1 MVTAFKTLVLGA
13 STNPERYAYKAI
25 KLLQQKGFEIVA
37 VGAKTGVIDQTPI
50 ATEMP
55 PPNTIHTVSLY
66 IGPERQKPYWET
78 IVALRPKRVI
88 FNPGTE
94 NPLLTQK
101 LQAAGIKTE
110 NACTLVLLST
120 NQYQPQE
127 SQ

>member
-37 VGAKTGVIDQTPI
+37 VGAKTGAIDQTPI

-55 PPNTIHTVSLY
+55 PTNTIHTVSLY
-66 IGPERQKPYWET
+66 IGPERQKPYWDT

-94 NPLLTQK
+94 NPLLAQK